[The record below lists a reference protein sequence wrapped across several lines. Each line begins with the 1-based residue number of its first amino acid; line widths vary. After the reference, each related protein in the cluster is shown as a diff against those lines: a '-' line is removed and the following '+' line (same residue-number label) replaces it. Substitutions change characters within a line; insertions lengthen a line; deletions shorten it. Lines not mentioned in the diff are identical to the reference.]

1 MCKKTYNESSEFCFE
16 DFKNQDGITFWWAS
30 ELMLMLGYDDIISFR
45 KIIDKCTKTFISLGI
60 DHYENIVYVEREVNG
75 SIIPDF
81 KLTRFAC
88 FLIVLS
94 ANPQKTEVINMQS
107 YFLFQARKFELYFVN
122 KYTSD
127 KHNIHDE
134 IKKGTKRLVS
144 IAEKQIIEDFA
155 ALCDESYLARY
166 NTMNWQLIKHRK
178 SDTQKIL
185 ETSKRAELAANLFKH
200 II

>member
-1 MCKKTYNESSEFCFE
+1 
-16 DFKNQDGITFWWAS
+16 
-30 ELMLMLGYDDIISFR
+30 MLMLGYDDIISFH

-107 YFLFQARKFELYFVN
+107 YFLFQVRKFELYFVN
-122 KYTSD
+122 KHTSD

-155 ALCDESYLARY
+155 ALCDESYLAR
-166 NTMNWQLIKHRK
+166 
-178 SDTQKIL
+178 
-185 ETSKRAELAANLFKH
+185 
-200 II
+200 